1 MTIDS
6 RKALSKLTRFSKHS
20 NLNQETRDKLRV
32 LIEYY
37 KGSST
42 KQLAEECYIS
52 QRTVQRWIKD
62 YSQNGLDALKATKYK
77 PTKLTNDLLNSLVEA
92 MANNPLT
99 YGLPYSLWDG
109 FTLSVYIKQTYQ
121 QDISP
126 LTLPKVLRSAR
137 LQYADDFSDW
147 KHMNV
152 NYVSNIIREY
162 KEERQKALA
171 LMGLIFLGRTDKNKR
186 LASPRRKEP
195 GTKLLRLTANK
206 NAAKKY
212 IRYYGF
218 VCKLYHKGQS
228 KLFKNAIQTNEIR
241 LMSCDIYKLLKSF
254 TEKTLRRTQKNL
266 VVMRDS
272 KQNRLAIQ
280 QLYAESLLSTAS
292 SHVSFLLI
300 PKVAFDFSDINE
312 VQFIKDITDGIDYM
326 ELKNH
331 NRIDDDPGNKLRFSG
346 LEIRTVTKRFKILT
360 KRKTT

>member
-1 MTIDS
+1 MTIDP
-6 RKALSKLTRFSKHS
+6 RKALSELKRFSKHS
-20 NLNQETRDKLRV
+20 NLNQEIMDRLRV

-42 KQLAEECYIS
+42 KQLAEECYLS
-52 QRTVQRWIKD
+52 QRTIQRWIKD
-62 YSQNGLDALKATKYK
+62 YSQNGLDALNATEFK
-77 PTKLTNDLLNSLVEA
+77 PKKLTDDILNSLIEA
-92 MANNPLT
+92 MANNPLE
-99 YGLPYSLWDG
+99 YGLPYSSWDG
-109 FTLSVYIKQTYQ
+109 FTLSVYVKQTYQ

-126 LTLPKVLRSAR
+126 FTFQKILHSAR
-137 LQYADDFSDW
+137 NQYADDFSDG

-152 NYVSNIIREY
+152 YYVSNIIREY

-186 LASPRRKEP
+186 LASPRRKES
-195 GTKLLRLTANK
+195 GTKLFRLTVNK

-228 KLFKNAIQTNEIR
+228 KLFKNTIQTKEIR

-280 QLYAESLLSTAS
+280 QLYTESVLLTAS
-292 SHVSFLLI
+292 SKISFLLI
-300 PKVAFDFSDINE
+300 PKTAFDYSDINE
-312 VQFIKDITDGIDYM
+312 VQFIKDITDGIDYK
-326 ELKNH
+326 EQKNH
-331 NRIDDDPGNKLRFSG
+331 NRIDDDPGYKLRFSG
-346 LEIRTVTKRFKILT
+346 LEIRTVTKRFKVLT